1 MQHITIKNFL
11 LRRVRFWLLASSCCV
26 ISTQAIASGLVDIY
40 ELAEKN
46 DPQFQADFFGKQ
58 ATDERYYQARSALL
72 PQINLNASRS
82 DITQN
87 IASSDNEVFDSGS
100 TSYPTTVYGISID
113 QSLYDYS
120 RWAAFSQAKLE
131 IQQAVSELEAARQD
145 LFLRVS
151 ERYFLAL
158 ALHENLSFLRAEKE
172 QISTNLAQVQARYE
186 DGLAREIEFLDA
198 NARFLQVEA
207 RELDLENQLRDALNA
222 LEEVTGTLPE
232 QLHLVDD
239 NLELQRPDPVSPE
252 AWVELAMQRNPR
264 LQAASLAVDVSKQG
278 VKVSRGGHYPTL
290 DLGLNYETDNTE
302 GSLFGGGSEV
312 ETQTIRLGVNI
323 PVYSGGLV
331 SSQVREGVQRIDVGH
346 AREEQVR
353 RETERSVQSSYQ
365 GIVTATA
372 RERALRESR
381 RANERIVESRQVGYE
396 SGVTQLLDLLD
407 AERDL
412 FFARSELASA
422 RYDYLANVLRLKHA
436 AGVINVEDLAEIDS
450 LMSEQIDVVAT
461 NRL

>member
-1 MQHITIKNFL
+1 MKLVTTKKNAIRKMGFL
-11 LRRVRFWLLASSCCV
+11 FLASSFCLM
-26 ISTQAIASGLVDIY
+26 SSQSFSGGLIDAY
-40 ELAEKN
+40 EQAEKN

-72 PQINLNASRS
+72 PQVNLSASRS

-87 IASSDNEVFDSGS
+87 ITSSDNEVFDSGS

-113 QSLYDYS
+113 QSVYDYS

-131 IQQAVSELEAARQD
+131 IQQAASELEAARQD

-151 ERYFLAL
+151 ERYFAAL

-172 QISTNLAQVQARYE
+172 QIGTNLAQVKARYE

-207 RELDLENQLRDALNA
+207 RELDLENRLRDSLNA
-222 LEEVTGTLPE
+222 LEEVTGKLPE
-232 QLHLVDD
+232 KLHLVDD
-239 NLELQRPDPVSPE
+239 NLQLQRPDPDSPG
-252 AWVELAMQRNPR
+252 AWAELAMQRNPR

-278 VKVSRGGHYPTL
+278 VKVSRGGHFPTL
-290 DLGLNYETDNTE
+290 DLGLNYEIDNTE

-312 ETQTIRLGVNI
+312 ETETIRLGLNI

-331 SSQVREGVQRIDVGH
+331 SSQVREGVQRIEADN
-346 AREEQVR
+346 ARQEQVR
-353 RETERSVQSSYQ
+353 RETARNVEASYQ
-365 GIVTATA
+365 SIVTAMA

-381 RANERIVESRQVGYE
+381 RASERIVESRKVGYE

-436 AGVINVEDLAEIDS
+436 AGVINVEDLAEIDA